1 MRQWARKA
9 AALAMMVGLAAG
21 GVQAARAQDVVLTGT
36 LKTIRDRGTILIGYR
51 ESATPFAFRNKA
63 GQPVGFSVDICR
75 GIAGEAARRL
85 SLDLLEPDAPSWEKG
100 VRIVYVPVSADAR
113 LPMVTSGAIDVECG
127 STTANDERAK
137 TVAFSPTIFLAGVK
151 LMAPTAPADGK
162 PVSSYRD
169 LAGRRLAV
177 ATGTTTDPVVKA
189 IAGRVSPPI
198 TVVEQ
203 PSVDAAF
210 AMLAAGTV
218 DAMASDD
225 ILLSGLIATRPDGRR
240 FAVTGDYLS
249 YEPYAIMFRKDDP
262 GFADAVRSSFE
273 GMATSDYLTRNYRK
287 WFENPLPG
295 GENLRLPMSAQLTEF
310 YRVLGQS
317 D

>member
-1 MRQWARKA
+1 MGRWARNA
-9 AALAMMVGLAAG
+9 AVLAATVLAAG
-21 GVQAARAQDVVLTGT
+21 GARAQDLVLTGT
-36 LKTIRDRGTILIGYR
+36 LKAIRDRGTVLIGYR
-51 ESATPFAFRNKA
+51 ENAAPFAFTNRA
-63 GQPVGFSVDICR
+63 GQPVGFSVDICH
-75 GIAGEAARRL
+75 GIAAEVARRL
-85 SLDLLEPDAPSWEKG
+85 GLDLLEPEAPSWQKG
-100 VRIVYVPVSADAR
+100 VRIAYVPVAADAR

-137 TVAFSPTIFLAGVK
+137 AVAFSPTIFLAGVK
-151 LMAPTAPADGK
+151 LLAPADGK
-162 PVSSYRD
+162 AVSSYRD

-177 ATGTTTDPVVKA
+177 AGGTTTAPVVRA
-189 IAGRVSPPI
+189 LAGRVSPPI

-203 PSVDAAF
+203 PSVDAAY
-210 AMLAAGTV
+210 AQLSAGTV

-225 ILLSGLIATRPDGRR
+225 ILLSGLIATKPDGRR

-262 GFADAVRSSFE
+262 GFAEAVRASFE
-273 GMATSDYLTRNYRK
+273 AMATSDALTTNYRK
-287 WFENPLPG
+287 WFESPLPG